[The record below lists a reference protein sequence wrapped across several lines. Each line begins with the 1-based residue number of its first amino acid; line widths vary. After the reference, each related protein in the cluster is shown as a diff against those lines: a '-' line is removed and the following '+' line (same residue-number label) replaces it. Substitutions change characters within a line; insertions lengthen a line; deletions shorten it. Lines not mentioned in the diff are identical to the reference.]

1 MLIYNS
7 IDYILPKKIQYL
19 DGELYCI
26 ILFLRIKIDKHKAV
40 VMHEEIFTF
49 KNGYPPN
56 KGLVLYRNIGRVFK
70 LSFKNKIRL
79 MIDPSDKEV
88 KNYIA
93 SLDALG
99 VRLVEQDYW

>member
-1 MLIYNS
+1 
-7 IDYILPKKIQYL
+7 
-19 DGELYCI
+19 
-26 ILFLRIKIDKHKAV
+26 
-40 VMHEEIFTF
+40 MHEEIFTF
-49 KNGYPPN
+49 KRGYPPY